1 MKRIIKL
8 SILFIAIL
16 ISPVFAANIFNVSI
30 SNKPY
35 KVKEAGVLVNN
46 ESLKTEF
53 SPYIK
58 EGRTFVP
65 IREITEKLGAD
76 VKWNGKDKSI
86 KITLNGDV
94 INMQIN
100 SPRVTVNDKK
110 IELDDAQAPQLALYS
125 SPRKETKTMVPL
137 RFISETFGYDVDWNN
152 DKVRAEISTSGAKSI
167 MEDDKDNNK
176 KTSENKNSK
185 KNSNTKKN
193 TKKKKSNSVKKSKVD
208 SKSIFDDSFFQS
220 NTEKKETKNIKN
232 QINKGNEDKIF
243 EEADLDIEEKE
254 NRVIK
259 DKIEINGKLNIVI
272 DPGHGGKDSGA
283 IGVDGYTYEKD
294 LNLLVAENL
303 MEKLSENS
311 EINATITRDR
321 DEYIKLLD
329 RASVSNDSNA
339 DLFLSIHFNS
349 SDNSSAQ
356 GIEVLY
362 ASEKN
367 VKIKDTVQK
376 HFASCLQK
384 ALIRETG
391 AVDRGI
397 KNTPA
402 IIVLNKT
409 KNVSALVELGFV
421 SNESDL
427 ETIKDPDYIDK
438 LARGIY
444 NGIEDYMNSYVIKW
458 ERELWEKIDKM
469 TK

>member
-1 MKRIIKL
+1 MKKIIKI
-8 SILFIAIL
+8 SILL
-16 ISPVFAANIFNVSI
+16 ISMLITPVFAANTFNVSI
-30 SNKPY
+30 GNKDY
-35 KVKEAGVLVNN
+35 KVKEAGVLIN
-46 ESLKTEF
+46 EDSLKTDF

-94 INMQIN
+94 INMQIDN
-100 SPRVTVNDKK
+100 SMVTVNDKK
-110 IELDDAQAPQLALYS
+110 IELDHAQAPQLALYS
-125 SPRKETKTMVPL
+125 RPRKETKTMVPL
-137 RFISETFGYDVDWNN
+137 RFISETFGYNVDWNN
-152 DKVRAEISTSGAKSI
+152 DKVRAEISTVKSNSI
-167 MEDDKDNNK
+167 VEDDKNKIENNKNSLDNKNFKNKNNK
-176 KTSENKNSK
+176 KKTQKSKNSK
-185 KNSNTKKN
+185 VN
-193 TKKKKSNSVKKSKVD
+193 
-208 SKSIFDDSFFQS
+208 SKSIFDDNFFQS
-220 NTEKKETKNIKN
+220 NVEKKETKNIKN

-243 EEADLDIEEKE
+243 EEADLDIKEKK

-283 IGVDGYTYEKD
+283 IAVDGYTYEKD

-303 MEKLSENS
+303 MEKLNENS
-311 EINATITRDR
+311 EINARITRTR

-329 RASVSNDSNA
+329 RASVSNDNNA

-349 SDNSSAQ
+349 SDNSSAK

-409 KNVSALVELGFV
+409 KNVSALVELGFL

-427 ETIKDPDYIDK
+427 ENIKDPDYIDK

-458 ERELWEKIDKM
+458 ERELWEKIDKT

>member
-1 MKRIIKL
+1 MKKIIKI
-8 SILFIAIL
+8 SILFISML
-16 ISPVFAANIFNVSI
+16 ITPVFAANTFNVSI
-30 SNKPY
+30 GNKDY
-35 KVKEAGVLVNN
+35 KVKEAGVLIN
-46 ESLKTEF
+46 EDSLKTDF

-94 INMQIN
+94 INMQIDN
-100 SPRVTVNDKK
+100 SMVTVNDKK
-110 IELDDAQAPQLALYS
+110 IELDHAQAPQLALYS
-125 SPRKETKTMVPL
+125 RPRKETKTMVPL
-137 RFISETFGYDVDWNN
+137 RFISETFGYNVDWNN
-152 DKVRAEISTSGAKSI
+152 DKVRAEISTVKSNSI
-167 MEDDKDNNK
+167 VEDDKNKIENNKNSLDNKNFKNKNNK
-176 KTSENKNSK
+176 KKTQKSKNSK
-185 KNSNTKKN
+185 VN
-193 TKKKKSNSVKKSKVD
+193 
-208 SKSIFDDSFFQS
+208 SKSIFDDNFFQS
-220 NTEKKETKNIKN
+220 NVEKKETKNIKN

-243 EEADLDIEEKE
+243 EEADLDIKEKK

-283 IGVDGYTYEKD
+283 IAVDGYTYEKD

-303 MEKLSENS
+303 MEKLNENS
-311 EINATITRDR
+311 EINARITRTR

-329 RASVSNDSNA
+329 RASVSNDNNA

-349 SDNSSAQ
+349 SDNSSAK

-409 KNVSALVELGFV
+409 KNVSALVELGFL

-427 ETIKDPDYIDK
+427 ENIKDPDYIDK

-444 NGIEDYMNSYVIKW
+444 NGIEDYMNSYVIK
-458 ERELWEKIDKM
+458 
-469 TK
+469 

>member
-1 MKRIIKL
+1 MKKIIKI
-8 SILFIAIL
+8 SILL
-16 ISPVFAANIFNVSI
+16 ISMLITPVFAANTFNVSI
-30 SNKPY
+30 GNKDY
-35 KVKEAGVLVNN
+35 KVKEAGVLIN
-46 ESLKTEF
+46 EDSLKTDF

-94 INMQIN
+94 INMQIDN
-100 SPRVTVNDKK
+100 SMVTVNDKK
-110 IELDDAQAPQLALYS
+110 IELDHAQAPQLALYS
-125 SPRKETKTMVPL
+125 RPRKETKTMVPL
-137 RFISETFGYDVDWNN
+137 RFISETFGYNVDWNN
-152 DKVRAEISTSGAKSI
+152 DKVRAEISTVKSNSI
-167 MEDDKDNNK
+167 VEDDKNKIENNKNSLDNKNFKNKNNK
-176 KTSENKNSK
+176 KKTQKSKNSK
-185 KNSNTKKN
+185 VN
-193 TKKKKSNSVKKSKVD
+193 
-208 SKSIFDDSFFQS
+208 SKSIFDDNFFQS
-220 NTEKKETKNIKN
+220 NVEKKETKNIKN

-243 EEADLDIEEKE
+243 EEADLDIKEKK

-283 IGVDGYTYEKD
+283 IAVDGYTYEKD

-303 MEKLSENS
+303 MEKLNENS
-311 EINATITRDR
+311 EINARITRTR

-329 RASVSNDSNA
+329 RASVSNDNNA

-349 SDNSSAQ
+349 SDNSSAK

-409 KNVSALVELGFV
+409 KNVSALVELGFL

-427 ETIKDPDYIDK
+427 ENIKDPDYIDK

-458 ERELWEKIDKM
+458 ERELWEKIDKTM
-469 TK
+469 K

>member
-1 MKRIIKL
+1 MKKIIKI
-8 SILFIAIL
+8 SILFISML
-16 ISPVFAANIFNVSI
+16 ITPVFAANTFNVSI
-30 SNKPY
+30 GNKDY
-35 KVKEAGVLVNN
+35 KVKEAGVLIN
-46 ESLKTEF
+46 EDSLKTDF

-94 INMQIN
+94 INMQIDN
-100 SPRVTVNDKK
+100 SKVTVNDKK
-110 IELDDAQAPQLALYS
+110 IELDRAQAPQLALYCK
-125 SPRKETKTMVPL
+125 PRKETKTMVPL
-137 RFISETFGYDVDWNN
+137 RFISETFGYNVDWNN
-152 DKVRAEISTSGAKSI
+152 DKVRAEISTEKTNSI
-167 MEDDKDNNK
+167 VEDNKNKDKNNK
-176 KTSENKNSK
+176 KKTKNSK
-185 KNSNTKKN
+185 N
-193 TKKKKSNSVKKSKVD
+193 SKVN
-208 SKSIFDDSFFQS
+208 SKSIFNDNFFQS
-220 NTEKKETKNIKN
+220 NVEKKETSNIKN
-232 QINKGNEDKIF
+232 QIKKGNEDKIF
-243 EEADLDIEEKE
+243 EEADLDLKEKK

-283 IGVDGYTYEKD
+283 IAVDGYTYEKD
-294 LNLLVAENL
+294 LSLLVAENL
-303 MEKLSENS
+303 MEKLNENS
-311 EINATITRDR
+311 EINARITRTR

-329 RASVSNDSNA
+329 RASVSNDNNA

-349 SDNSSAQ
+349 SDNSSAK

-367 VKIKDTVQK
+367 IAIKDTVQK
-376 HFASCLQK
+376 HFANCLQK

-409 KNVSALVELGFV
+409 KNVSALVELGFL

-427 ETIKDPDYIDK
+427 ENIKDPEYIDK
-438 LARGIY
+438 LAKGIY

-458 ERELWEKIDKM
+458 ERELWEKIDKTM
-469 TK
+469 K

>member
-1 MKRIIKL
+1 MKKIIKI
-8 SILFIAIL
+8 SILFISML
-16 ISPVFAANIFNVSI
+16 ITPVFAANTFNVSI
-30 SNKPY
+30 GNKDY
-35 KVKEAGVLVNN
+35 KVKEAGVLIN
-46 ESLKTEF
+46 EDSLKTDF

-94 INMQIN
+94 INMQIDN
-100 SPRVTVNDKK
+100 SKVTVNDKK
-110 IELDDAQAPQLALYS
+110 IELDRAQAPQLALYS
-125 SPRKETKTMVPL
+125 KPRKETKTMVPL
-137 RFISETFGYDVDWNN
+137 RFISETFGYNVDWNN
-152 DKVRAEISTSGAKSI
+152 DKVRAEISTEKTNSI
-167 MEDDKDNNK
+167 VEDNKNKDKNNK
-176 KTSENKNSK
+176 KKTKNSK
-185 KNSNTKKN
+185 N
-193 TKKKKSNSVKKSKVD
+193 SKVN
-208 SKSIFDDSFFQS
+208 SKSIFNDNFFQS
-220 NTEKKETKNIKN
+220 NVEKKETKDIKN

-243 EEADLDIEEKE
+243 EEADLDLKEKK

-283 IGVDGYTYEKD
+283 IAVDGYTYEKD

-303 MEKLSENS
+303 MEKLNENS
-311 EINATITRDR
+311 EINARITRTR

-329 RASVSNDSNA
+329 RASVSNDNNA

-349 SDNSSAQ
+349 SDNSSAN

-367 VKIKDTVQK
+367 IAIKDTVQK
-376 HFASCLQK
+376 HFANCLQK

-409 KNVSALVELGFV
+409 KNVSALVELGFL

-427 ETIKDPDYIDK
+427 ENIKDPDYIDK

-458 ERELWEKIDKM
+458 ERELWEKIDKT

>member
-1 MKRIIKL
+1 MKKIIKI
-8 SILFIAIL
+8 SILFISML
-16 ISPVFAANIFNVSI
+16 ITPVFAANTFNVSI
-30 SNKPY
+30 GNKDY
-35 KVKEAGVLVNN
+35 KVKEAGVLIN
-46 ESLKTEF
+46 EDSLKTDF

-94 INMQIN
+94 INMQIDN
-100 SPRVTVNDKK
+100 SKVTVNDKK
-110 IELDDAQAPQLALYS
+110 IELDHAQAPQLALYS
-125 SPRKETKTMVPL
+125 KPRKETKTMVPL
-137 RFISETFGYDVDWNN
+137 RFISETFGYNVDWNN
-152 DKVRAEISTSGAKSI
+152 DKVRAEISTEKTDSI
-167 MEDDKDNNK
+167 VEDKINKDKNNK
-176 KTSENKNSK
+176 KKTKNSK
-185 KNSNTKKN
+185 N
-193 TKKKKSNSVKKSKVD
+193 SKVN
-208 SKSIFDDSFFQS
+208 SKSIFNDNFFQS
-220 NTEKKETKNIKN
+220 NVEKKETKNIKN

-243 EEADLDIEEKE
+243 EEADLDLKEKK

-283 IGVDGYTYEKD
+283 IAVDGYTYEKD
-294 LNLLVAENL
+294 LSLLVAENL
-303 MEKLSENS
+303 MEKLNENS
-311 EINATITRDR
+311 EINARITRTR

-329 RASVSNDSNA
+329 RASVSNDNNA

-349 SDNSSAQ
+349 SDNSSAK

-367 VKIKDTVQK
+367 IAIKDTVQK
-376 HFASCLQK
+376 HFANCLQK

-409 KNVSALVELGFV
+409 KNVSALVELGFL

-427 ETIKDPDYIDK
+427 ENIKDPDYIDK
-438 LARGIY
+438 LAKGIY

-458 ERELWEKIDKM
+458 ERELWEKIDKT

>member
-1 MKRIIKL
+1 MKKIIKI
-8 SILFIAIL
+8 SILFISML
-16 ISPVFAANIFNVSI
+16 ITPVFAANTFNVSI
-30 SNKPY
+30 GNKDY
-35 KVKEAGVLVNN
+35 KVKEAGVLIN
-46 ESLKTEF
+46 EDSLKTDF

-94 INMQIN
+94 INMQIDN
-100 SPRVTVNDKK
+100 SKVTVNDKK
-110 IELDDAQAPQLALYS
+110 IELDRAQAPQLALYS
-125 SPRKETKTMVPL
+125 KPRKETKTMVPL
-137 RFISETFGYDVDWNN
+137 RFISETFGYNVDWNN
-152 DKVRAEISTSGAKSI
+152 DEVRAEISTEKTNSI
-167 MEDDKDNNK
+167 VEDNKNKDKNNK
-176 KTSENKNSK
+176 KKTKNSK
-185 KNSNTKKN
+185 N
-193 TKKKKSNSVKKSKVD
+193 SKVN
-208 SKSIFDDSFFQS
+208 SKSIFNDNFFQS
-220 NTEKKETKNIKN
+220 NVEKKETKNIKN

-243 EEADLDIEEKE
+243 EEADLDLKEKK

-283 IGVDGYTYEKD
+283 VAVDGYTYEKD

-303 MEKLSENS
+303 MEKLNENS
-311 EINATITRDR
+311 EINARITRTR

-329 RASVSNDSNA
+329 RASVSNDNNA

-349 SDNSSAQ
+349 SDNSSAK

-367 VKIKDTVQK
+367 IAIKDTVQK
-376 HFASCLQK
+376 HFANCLQK

-409 KNVSALVELGFV
+409 KNVSALVELGFL

-427 ETIKDPDYIDK
+427 ENIKDPDYIDK
-438 LARGIY
+438 LAKGIY

-458 ERELWEKIDKM
+458 ERELWEKIDKT

>member
-8 SILFIAIL
+8 SILFIAML
-16 ISPVFAANIFNVSI
+16 ITPVFAANIFNVSI
-30 SNKPY
+30 SNNFY

-46 ESLKTEF
+46 ESLKTDF

-58 EGRTFVP
+58 DGRTFVP

-76 VKWNGKDKSI
+76 VKWNGRDKSI

-100 SPRVTVNDKK
+100 SPMVTVNDKK
-110 IELDDAQAPQLALYS
+110 IELDEAQAPQLALYS

-137 RFISETFGYDVDWNN
+137 RFISETFGYSVDWNN
-152 DKVRAEISTSGAKSI
+152 DKVRAEISTSGANSI
-167 MEDDKDNNK
+167 IEDGKENNK
-176 KTSENKNSK
+176 KASKNKNSK
-185 KNSNTKKN
+185 KNTN
-193 TKKKKSNSVKKSKVD
+193 KKKSNSVKKSKVN
-208 SKSIFDDSFFQS
+208 SKSIFDDRFFQS
-220 NTEKKETKNIKN
+220 NSERKETKNIKN

-243 EEADLDIEEKE
+243 EEADLDIKEKE

-283 IGVDGYTYEKD
+283 IGLDGYTYEKD
-294 LNLLVAENL
+294 LNLLVAKSL

-311 EINATITRDR
+311 EINARITRDR

-329 RASVSNDSNA
+329 RASVSNDNNA

-349 SDNSSAQ
+349 SDNPSAR

-458 ERELWEKIDKM
+458 ERELWEKIDKT

>member
-1 MKRIIKL
+1 MKKIIKI
-8 SILFIAIL
+8 SILFISML
-16 ISPVFAANIFNVSI
+16 ITPVFAANTFNVSI
-30 SNKPY
+30 GNKDY
-35 KVKEAGVLVNN
+35 KVKEAGVLIN
-46 ESLKTEF
+46 EDSLKTDF

-94 INMQIN
+94 INMQIDN
-100 SPRVTVNDKK
+100 SKVTVNDKK
-110 IELDDAQAPQLALYS
+110 IELDRAQAPQLALYS
-125 SPRKETKTMVPL
+125 KPRKETKTMVPL
-137 RFISETFGYDVDWNN
+137 RFISETFGYNVDWNN
-152 DKVRAEISTSGAKSI
+152 DEVRAEISTEKTNSI
-167 MEDDKDNNK
+167 VEDNKNKDKNNK
-176 KTSENKNSK
+176 KKTKNSK
-185 KNSNTKKN
+185 N
-193 TKKKKSNSVKKSKVD
+193 SKVN
-208 SKSIFDDSFFQS
+208 SKSIFNDNFFQS
-220 NTEKKETKNIKN
+220 NVEKKETKNIKN

-243 EEADLDIEEKE
+243 EEADLDLKEKK

-283 IGVDGYTYEKD
+283 VAVDGYTYEKD

-303 MEKLSENS
+303 MEKLNENS
-311 EINATITRDR
+311 EINARITRTR

-329 RASVSNDSNA
+329 RASVSNDNNA

-349 SDNSSAQ
+349 SDNSSAK

-367 VKIKDTVQK
+367 IAIKDTVQK
-376 HFASCLQK
+376 HFANCLQK

-409 KNVSALVELGFV
+409 KNVSALVELGFL

-427 ETIKDPDYIDK
+427 ENIKDPDYIDK
-438 LARGIY
+438 LAKGIY
-444 NGIEDYMNSYVIKW
+444 NGIEDYMNSYVIK
-458 ERELWEKIDKM
+458 
-469 TK
+469 

>member
-1 MKRIIKL
+1 MKKIIKI
-8 SILFIAIL
+8 SILL
-16 ISPVFAANIFNVSI
+16 ISMLITPVFAANTFNVSI
-30 SNKPY
+30 GNKDY
-35 KVKEAGVLVNN
+35 KVKEAGVLIN
-46 ESLKTEF
+46 EDSLKTDF

-94 INMQIN
+94 INMQIDN
-100 SPRVTVNDKK
+100 SKVTVNDKK
-110 IELDDAQAPQLALYS
+110 IELDHAQAPQLALYS
-125 SPRKETKTMVPL
+125 RPRKETKTMVPL
-137 RFISETFGYDVDWNN
+137 RFISETFGYNVDWNN
-152 DKVRAEISTSGAKSI
+152 DKVRAEISTEKTNSI
-167 MEDDKDNNK
+167 VEDNKNKDKNNK
-176 KTSENKNSK
+176 KKIKNSK
-185 KNSNTKKN
+185 N
-193 TKKKKSNSVKKSKVD
+193 SKVN
-208 SKSIFDDSFFQS
+208 SKSIFNDNFFQS
-220 NTEKKETKNIKN
+220 NVEKKETKNIKN

-243 EEADLDIEEKE
+243 EEADLDLKEKK

-283 IGVDGYTYEKD
+283 IAVDGYTYEKD

-303 MEKLSENS
+303 MEKLNENS
-311 EINATITRDR
+311 EINARITRTR

-329 RASVSNDSNA
+329 RASVSNDNNA

-349 SDNSSAQ
+349 SDNSSAK

-367 VKIKDTVQK
+367 IAIKDTVQK
-376 HFASCLQK
+376 HFANCLQK

-409 KNVSALVELGFV
+409 KNVSALVELGFL

-427 ETIKDPDYIDK
+427 ENIKDPEYIDK
-438 LARGIY
+438 LAKGIY

-458 ERELWEKIDKM
+458 ERELWEKIDKT

>member
-1 MKRIIKL
+1 MKKIIKI
-8 SILFIAIL
+8 SILFISML
-16 ISPVFAANIFNVSI
+16 ITPVFAANTFNVSI
-30 SNKPY
+30 GNKDY
-35 KVKEAGVLVNN
+35 KVKEAGVLIN
-46 ESLKTEF
+46 EDSLKTDF

-94 INMQIN
+94 INMQIDN
-100 SPRVTVNDKK
+100 SKVTVNDKK
-110 IELDDAQAPQLALYS
+110 IELDHAQAPQLALYS
-125 SPRKETKTMVPL
+125 KPRKETKTMVPL
-137 RFISETFGYDVDWNN
+137 RFISETFGYNVDWNN
-152 DKVRAEISTSGAKSI
+152 DKVRAEISTEKTDSI
-167 MEDDKDNNK
+167 VEDNKNKDKNNK
-176 KTSENKNSK
+176 KKTKNSK
-185 KNSNTKKN
+185 N
-193 TKKKKSNSVKKSKVD
+193 SKVN
-208 SKSIFDDSFFQS
+208 SKSIFNDNFFQS
-220 NTEKKETKNIKN
+220 NVEKKETSNIKN
-232 QINKGNEDKIF
+232 QIKKGNEDKIF
-243 EEADLDIEEKE
+243 EEADLDLKEKK

-283 IGVDGYTYEKD
+283 IAVDGYTYEKD

-303 MEKLSENS
+303 MEKLNENS
-311 EINATITRDR
+311 EINARITRTR

-329 RASVSNDSNA
+329 RASVSNDNNA

-349 SDNSSAQ
+349 SDNSSAK

-367 VKIKDTVQK
+367 IAIKDTVQK
-376 HFASCLQK
+376 HFANCLQK

-409 KNVSALVELGFV
+409 KNVSALVELGFL

-427 ETIKDPDYIDK
+427 ENIKDPDYIDK
-438 LARGIY
+438 LAKGIY

-458 ERELWEKIDKM
+458 ERELWEKIDKT

>member
-1 MKRIIKL
+1 MKKIIKM
-8 SILFIAIL
+8 SILFISML
-16 ISPVFAANIFNVSI
+16 ITPVFAANTFNVSI
-30 SNKPY
+30 GNKDY
-35 KVKEAGVLVNN
+35 KVKEAGVLIN
-46 ESLKTEF
+46 EDSLKTDY

-94 INMQIN
+94 INMQIDN
-100 SPRVTVNDKK
+100 SKVTVNDKK
-110 IELDDAQAPQLALYS
+110 IELDRAQAPQLALYS
-125 SPRKETKTMVPL
+125 KPRKETKTMVPL
-137 RFISETFGYDVDWNN
+137 RFISETFGYNVDWNN
-152 DKVRAEISTSGAKSI
+152 DKVRAEISTEKTNSI
-167 MEDDKDNNK
+167 VEDNKNKDKKNK
-176 KTSENKNSK
+176 KKTQKSKNSK
-185 KNSNTKKN
+185 VN
-193 TKKKKSNSVKKSKVD
+193 
-208 SKSIFDDSFFQS
+208 SKSIFDDNFFQS
-220 NTEKKETKNIKN
+220 NVEKKETKNIKN

-243 EEADLDIEEKE
+243 EEADLDLKEKK

-283 IGVDGYTYEKD
+283 VAVDGYTYEKD

-303 MEKLSENS
+303 MEKLNENS
-311 EINATITRDR
+311 EINARITRDR

-409 KNVSALVELGFV
+409 KNVSALVELGFL

-427 ETIKDPDYIDK
+427 ENIKDPDYIDK

-458 ERELWEKIDKM
+458 ERELWEKIDKTM
-469 TK
+469 K

>member
-1 MKRIIKL
+1 MKKIIKI
-8 SILFIAIL
+8 SILFISML
-16 ISPVFAANIFNVSI
+16 ITPVFAANTFNVSI
-30 SNKPY
+30 GNKDY
-35 KVKEAGVLVNN
+35 KVKEAGVLIN
-46 ESLKTEF
+46 EDSLKTDF

-94 INMQIN
+94 INMQIDN
-100 SPRVTVNDKK
+100 SKVTVNDKK
-110 IELDDAQAPQLALYS
+110 IELDRAQAPQLALYS
-125 SPRKETKTMVPL
+125 RPRKETKTMVPL
-137 RFISETFGYDVDWNN
+137 RFISETFGYNVDWNN
-152 DKVRAEISTSGAKSI
+152 DKVRAEISTVKSNSI
-167 MEDDKDNNK
+167 VEDDKNKIENNKNSLDNKNFKNKNNK
-176 KTSENKNSK
+176 KKTQKSKNSK
-185 KNSNTKKN
+185 VN
-193 TKKKKSNSVKKSKVD
+193 
-208 SKSIFDDSFFQS
+208 SKSIFDDNFFQS
-220 NTEKKETKNIKN
+220 NVEKKETKNIKN

-243 EEADLDIEEKE
+243 EEADLDIKEKK

-283 IGVDGYTYEKD
+283 IAVDGYTYEKD

-303 MEKLSENS
+303 MEKLNENS
-311 EINATITRDR
+311 EINARITRTR

-329 RASVSNDSNA
+329 RASVSNDNNA

-349 SDNSSAQ
+349 SDNSSAK

-409 KNVSALVELGFV
+409 KNVSALVELGFL

-427 ETIKDPDYIDK
+427 ENIKDPDYIDK

-458 ERELWEKIDKM
+458 ERELWEKIDKTM
-469 TK
+469 K

>member
-1 MKRIIKL
+1 MKKIIKI
-8 SILFIAIL
+8 SILFISML
-16 ISPVFAANIFNVSI
+16 ITPVFAANTFNVSI
-30 SNKPY
+30 GNKDY
-35 KVKEAGVLVNN
+35 KVKEAGVLIN
-46 ESLKTEF
+46 EDSLKTDF

-94 INMQIN
+94 INMQIDN
-100 SPRVTVNDKK
+100 SKVTVNDKK
-110 IELDDAQAPQLALYS
+110 IELDHAQAPQLALYNK
-125 SPRKETKTMVPL
+125 PRKETKTMVPL
-137 RFISETFGYDVDWNN
+137 RFISETFGYNVDWNN
-152 DKVRAEISTSGAKSI
+152 DKVRAEISTEKTNSI
-167 MEDDKDNNK
+167 VEDNKNKDKNNK
-176 KTSENKNSK
+176 KKTKNSK
-185 KNSNTKKN
+185 N
-193 TKKKKSNSVKKSKVD
+193 SKVN
-208 SKSIFDDSFFQS
+208 SKSIFNDNFFQS
-220 NTEKKETKNIKN
+220 NVEKKETSNIKN
-232 QINKGNEDKIF
+232 QIKKGNEDKIF
-243 EEADLDIEEKE
+243 EEADLDIKEKK

-283 IGVDGYTYEKD
+283 IAVDGYTYEKD

-303 MEKLSENS
+303 MEKLNENS
-311 EINATITRDR
+311 EINARITRTR

-329 RASVSNDSNA
+329 RASVSNDNNA

-349 SDNSSAQ
+349 SDNSSAK

-367 VKIKDTVQK
+367 IAIKDTVQK
-376 HFASCLQK
+376 HFANCLQK

-409 KNVSALVELGFV
+409 KNVSALVELGFL

-427 ETIKDPDYIDK
+427 ENIKDPEYIDK
-438 LARGIY
+438 LAKGIY

-458 ERELWEKIDKM
+458 ERELWEKIDKT

>member
-1 MKRIIKL
+1 MKKIIKI
-8 SILFIAIL
+8 SILFISML
-16 ISPVFAANIFNVSI
+16 ITPVFAANTFNVSI
-30 SNKPY
+30 GNKDY
-35 KVKEAGVLVNN
+35 KVKEAGVLIN
-46 ESLKTEF
+46 EDSLKTDF

-94 INMQIN
+94 INMQIDN
-100 SPRVTVNDKK
+100 SKVTVNDKK
-110 IELDDAQAPQLALYS
+110 IELDRAQAPQLALYS
-125 SPRKETKTMVPL
+125 KPRKETKTMVPL
-137 RFISETFGYDVDWNN
+137 RFISETFGYNVDWNN
-152 DKVRAEISTSGAKSI
+152 DKVRAEISTEKTNSIVEDNKNKDKS
-167 MEDDKDNNK
+167 NK
-176 KTSENKNSK
+176 KKTKNSK
-185 KNSNTKKN
+185 N
-193 TKKKKSNSVKKSKVD
+193 SKVN
-208 SKSIFDDSFFQS
+208 SKSIFNDNFFQS
-220 NTEKKETKNIKN
+220 NVEKKETKDIKN

-243 EEADLDIEEKE
+243 EEADLDLKEKK

-283 IGVDGYTYEKD
+283 IAVDGYTYEKD

-303 MEKLSENS
+303 MEKLNENS
-311 EINATITRDR
+311 EINARITRTR

-329 RASVSNDSNA
+329 RASVSNDNNA

-349 SDNSSAQ
+349 SDNSSAK

-367 VKIKDTVQK
+367 IAIKDTVQK
-376 HFASCLQK
+376 HFANCLQK

-409 KNVSALVELGFV
+409 KNVSALVELGFL

-427 ETIKDPDYIDK
+427 ENIKDPEYIDK
-438 LARGIY
+438 LAKGIY

-458 ERELWEKIDKM
+458 ERELWEKIDKT

>member
-1 MKRIIKL
+1 MKKIIKM
-8 SILFIAIL
+8 SILFISML
-16 ISPVFAANIFNVSI
+16 ITPVFAANTFNVSI
-30 SNKPY
+30 GNKDY
-35 KVKEAGVLVNN
+35 KVKEAGVLIN
-46 ESLKTEF
+46 EDSLKTDY

-94 INMQIN
+94 INMQIDN
-100 SPRVTVNDKK
+100 SKVTVNDKK
-110 IELDDAQAPQLALYS
+110 IELDRAQAPQLALYS
-125 SPRKETKTMVPL
+125 KPRKETKTMVPL
-137 RFISETFGYDVDWNN
+137 RFISETFGYNVDWNN
-152 DKVRAEISTSGAKSI
+152 DKVRAEISTEKTNSI
-167 MEDDKDNNK
+167 VEDNKNKDKKNK
-176 KTSENKNSK
+176 KKTQKSQNSK
-185 KNSNTKKN
+185 VN
-193 TKKKKSNSVKKSKVD
+193 
-208 SKSIFDDSFFQS
+208 SKSIFDDNFFQS
-220 NTEKKETKNIKN
+220 NVEKKETKNIKN

-243 EEADLDIEEKE
+243 EEADLDLKEKK

-283 IGVDGYTYEKD
+283 VAVDGYTYEKD

-303 MEKLSENS
+303 MEKLNENS
-311 EINATITRDR
+311 EINARITRTR

-409 KNVSALVELGFV
+409 KNVSALVELGFL

-427 ETIKDPDYIDK
+427 ENIKDPDYIDK

-458 ERELWEKIDKM
+458 ERELWEKIDKTM
-469 TK
+469 K

>member
-1 MKRIIKL
+1 MKKIIKM
-8 SILFIAIL
+8 SILFISML
-16 ISPVFAANIFNVSI
+16 ITPVFAANTFNVSI
-30 SNKPY
+30 GNKDY
-35 KVKEAGVLVNN
+35 KVKEAGVLIN
-46 ESLKTEF
+46 EDSLKTDY

-94 INMQIN
+94 INMQIDN
-100 SPRVTVNDKK
+100 SKVTVNDKK
-110 IELDDAQAPQLALYS
+110 IELDHAQAPQLALYS
-125 SPRKETKTMVPL
+125 KPRKETKTMVPL
-137 RFISETFGYDVDWNN
+137 RFISETFGYNVDWNN
-152 DKVRAEISTSGAKSI
+152 DKVRAEISTEKTNSI
-167 MEDDKDNNK
+167 VEDNKNKDKKNK
-176 KTSENKNSK
+176 KKTQKSKNSK
-185 KNSNTKKN
+185 VN
-193 TKKKKSNSVKKSKVD
+193 
-208 SKSIFDDSFFQS
+208 SKSIFDDNFFQS
-220 NTEKKETKNIKN
+220 NVEKKETKNIKN

-243 EEADLDIEEKE
+243 EEADLDLKEKK

-283 IGVDGYTYEKD
+283 VAVDGYTYEKD

-303 MEKLSENS
+303 MEKLNENS
-311 EINATITRDR
+311 EINARITRDR

-409 KNVSALVELGFV
+409 KNVSALVELGFL

-427 ETIKDPDYIDK
+427 ENIKDPDYIDK

-458 ERELWEKIDKM
+458 ERELWEKIDKTM
-469 TK
+469 K

>member
-1 MKRIIKL
+1 MKRIIKIT
-8 SILFIAIL
+8 ILFVAML
-16 ISPVFAANIFNVSI
+16 ITQVFATNNFNVI
-30 SNKPY
+30 IGNKDF
-35 KVKEAGVLVNN
+35 KVKEAGVLINE

-53 SPYIK
+53 FPYIK
-58 EGRTFVP
+58 DGRTFVP

-76 VKWNGKDKSI
+76 VKWDGKDESI

-94 INMQIN
+94 INMQIDN
-100 SPRVTVNDKK
+100 PNVTVNDKE
-110 IELDDAQAPQLALYS
+110 IALDKAQAPQLALYNK
-125 SPRKETKTMVPL
+125 PRKETKTMVPL
-137 RFISETFGYDVDWNN
+137 RFISETFGYNVDWNN
-152 DKVRAEISTSGAKSI
+152 DKVRAEISTVSAKSI
-167 MEDDKDNNK
+167 FEDNKTKKESNTNSKNK
-176 KTSENKNSK
+176 KTSNKNTVSKENTSK
-185 KNSNTKKN
+185 KTK
-193 TKKKKSNSVKKSKVD
+193 TKSD
-208 SKSIFDDSFFQS
+208 SIFDNNYFQS
-220 NTEKKETKNIKN
+220 NVEKSETDNIKN
-232 QINKGNEDKIF
+232 QIKKGNEDKIF
-243 EEADLDIEEKE
+243 EQAELDEKDRE

-283 IGVDGYTYEKD
+283 IALDGYTYEKD

-303 MEKLSENS
+303 MEKLNNNS
-311 EINATITRDR
+311 EINATITRTR

-329 RASVSNDSNA
+329 RAAISNDSNA

-349 SDNSSAQ
+349 ADNSSAK

-367 VKIKDTVQK
+367 VSIKDTVQK

-384 ALIRETG
+384 ALIKETG
-391 AVDRGI
+391 ALDRGI
-397 KNTPA
+397 KNRPA

-409 KNVSALVELGFV
+409 KNVSALVELGFL

-427 ETIKDPDYIDK
+427 ENIKDPDYIDK

-444 NGIEDYMNSYVIKW
+444 NGIEDYMDSYVIKW

-469 TK
+469 MK

>member
-1 MKRIIKL
+1 MKKIIKI
-8 SILFIAIL
+8 SILFISML
-16 ISPVFAANIFNVSI
+16 ITPVFAANTFNVSI
-30 SNKPY
+30 GNKDY
-35 KVKEAGVLVNN
+35 KVKEAGVLIN
-46 ESLKTEF
+46 EDSLKTDF

-94 INMQIN
+94 INMQIDN
-100 SPRVTVNDKK
+100 SKVTVNDKK
-110 IELDDAQAPQLALYS
+110 IELDHAQAPQLALYS
-125 SPRKETKTMVPL
+125 KPRKETKTMVPL
-137 RFISETFGYDVDWNN
+137 RFISETFGYNVDWNN
-152 DKVRAEISTSGAKSI
+152 DKVRAEISTEKTNSI
-167 MEDDKDNNK
+167 VEDNKNKDKNNK
-176 KTSENKNSK
+176 KKTKNSK
-185 KNSNTKKN
+185 N
-193 TKKKKSNSVKKSKVD
+193 SKVN
-208 SKSIFDDSFFQS
+208 SKSIFNDNFFQS
-220 NTEKKETKNIKN
+220 NVEKKETKNIKN

-243 EEADLDIEEKE
+243 EEADLDLKEKK

-283 IGVDGYTYEKD
+283 IAVDGYTYEKD

-303 MEKLSENS
+303 MEKLNENS
-311 EINATITRDR
+311 EINARITRTR

-329 RASVSNDSNA
+329 RASMSNDNNA

-349 SDNSSAQ
+349 SDNSSAK

-367 VKIKDTVQK
+367 IAIKDTVQK
-376 HFASCLQK
+376 HFANCLQK

-409 KNVSALVELGFV
+409 KNVSALVELGFL

-427 ETIKDPDYIDK
+427 ENIKDPEYIDK
-438 LARGIY
+438 LAKGIY

-458 ERELWEKIDKM
+458 ERELWEKIDKTM
-469 TK
+469 K

>member
-1 MKRIIKL
+1 MKKIIKI
-8 SILFIAIL
+8 SILFISML
-16 ISPVFAANIFNVSI
+16 ITPVFAANTFNVSI
-30 SNKPY
+30 GNKDY
-35 KVKEAGVLVNN
+35 KLKEAGVLIN
-46 ESLKTEF
+46 EDSLKTDF

-94 INMQIN
+94 INMQIDN
-100 SPRVTVNDKK
+100 SKVTVNDKK
-110 IELDDAQAPQLALYS
+110 IELDHAQAPQLALYS
-125 SPRKETKTMVPL
+125 KPRKETKTMVPL
-137 RFISETFGYDVDWNN
+137 RFISETFGYNVDWNN
-152 DKVRAEISTSGAKSI
+152 DKVRAEISTVKSNSI
-167 MEDDKDNNK
+167 VEDDTNKIENNK
-176 KTSENKNSK
+176 NSLDNKNSK
-185 KNSNTKKN
+185 NKSNKKKTKNLKNS
-193 TKKKKSNSVKKSKVD
+193 KVN
-208 SKSIFDDSFFQS
+208 SKSIFDDNFFQS
-220 NTEKKETKNIKN
+220 NVEKKETSNIKN
-232 QINKGNEDKIF
+232 QIKKGNEDKIF
-243 EEADLDIEEKE
+243 EEADLDLKEKK

-283 IGVDGYTYEKD
+283 VAVDGYTYEKD

-303 MEKLSENS
+303 MEKLNENS
-311 EINATITRDR
+311 EINARITRDR

-409 KNVSALVELGFV
+409 KNVSALVELGFL

-427 ETIKDPDYIDK
+427 ENIKDPDYIDK

-458 ERELWEKIDKM
+458 ERELWEKIDKTM
-469 TK
+469 K

>member
-1 MKRIIKL
+1 MKKIIKI
-8 SILFIAIL
+8 SILFISML
-16 ISPVFAANIFNVSI
+16 ITPVFAANTFNVSI
-30 SNKPY
+30 GNKDY
-35 KVKEAGVLVNN
+35 KVKEAGVLIN
-46 ESLKTEF
+46 EDSLKTDF

-94 INMQIN
+94 INMQIDN
-100 SPRVTVNDKK
+100 SKVTVNDKK
-110 IELDDAQAPQLALYS
+110 IELDHAQAPQLALYS
-125 SPRKETKTMVPL
+125 KPRKETKTMVPL
-137 RFISETFGYDVDWNN
+137 RFISETFGYNVDWNN
-152 DKVRAEISTSGAKSI
+152 DKVRAEISTEKINSI
-167 MEDDKDNNK
+167 VEDNKNKDKNNK
-176 KTSENKNSK
+176 KKTKNSK
-185 KNSNTKKN
+185 N
-193 TKKKKSNSVKKSKVD
+193 SKVN
-208 SKSIFDDSFFQS
+208 SKSIFNDNFFQS
-220 NTEKKETKNIKN
+220 NVEKKETKNIKN

-243 EEADLDIEEKE
+243 EEADLDLKEKK

-283 IGVDGYTYEKD
+283 VAVDGYTYEKD

-303 MEKLSENS
+303 MKKLNENS
-311 EINATITRDR
+311 EINARITRTR

-329 RASVSNDSNA
+329 RASVSNDNNA

-349 SDNSSAQ
+349 SDNTSAN

-367 VKIKDTVQK
+367 IAIKDTVQK
-376 HFASCLQK
+376 HFANCLQK

-409 KNVSALVELGFV
+409 KNVSALVELGFL

-427 ETIKDPDYIDK
+427 ENIKDPDYIDK

-444 NGIEDYMNSYVIKW
+444 NGIEDYMNSYVIK
-458 ERELWEKIDKM
+458 
-469 TK
+469 

>member
-1 MKRIIKL
+1 MKKIIKI
-8 SILFIAIL
+8 SILFISML
-16 ISPVFAANIFNVSI
+16 ITPVFAANTFNVNI
-30 SNKPY
+30 GNKDY
-35 KVKEAGVLVNN
+35 KVKEAGVLIN
-46 ESLKTEF
+46 EDSLKTDF

-94 INMQIN
+94 INMQIDN
-100 SPRVTVNDKK
+100 SKVTVNDKK
-110 IELDDAQAPQLALYS
+110 IELDHAQAPQLALYS
-125 SPRKETKTMVPL
+125 RPRKETKTMVPL
-137 RFISETFGYDVDWNN
+137 RFISETFGYNVDWNN
-152 DKVRAEISTSGAKSI
+152 DKVRAEISTEKTNSI
-167 MEDDKDNNK
+167 VEDNKNKDKKNK
-176 KTSENKNSK
+176 KKTQKSKNSK
-185 KNSNTKKN
+185 VN
-193 TKKKKSNSVKKSKVD
+193 
-208 SKSIFDDSFFQS
+208 SKSIFDDNFFQS
-220 NTEKKETKNIKN
+220 NVEKKETKNIKN

-243 EEADLDIEEKE
+243 EEADLDLKEKK

-283 IGVDGYTYEKD
+283 VAVDGYTYEKD

-303 MEKLSENS
+303 MEKLNENS
-311 EINATITRDR
+311 EINARITRDR

-367 VKIKDTVQK
+367 VKIKDTMK
-376 HFASCLQK
+376 
-384 ALIRETG
+384 
-391 AVDRGI
+391 
-397 KNTPA
+397 
-402 IIVLNKT
+402 
-409 KNVSALVELGFV
+409 
-421 SNESDL
+421 
-427 ETIKDPDYIDK
+427 
-438 LARGIY
+438 
-444 NGIEDYMNSYVIKW
+444 VI
-458 ERELWEKIDKM
+458 
-469 TK
+469 

>member
-1 MKRIIKL
+1 MKKIIKM
-8 SILFIAIL
+8 SILFISML
-16 ISPVFAANIFNVSI
+16 ITPVFSANTFNVSI
-30 SNKPY
+30 GNKDY
-35 KVKEAGVLVNN
+35 KVKEAGVLIN
-46 ESLKTEF
+46 EDSLKTDY

-94 INMQIN
+94 INMQIDN
-100 SPRVTVNDKK
+100 SKVTVNDKK
-110 IELDDAQAPQLALYS
+110 IELDRAQAPQLALYS
-125 SPRKETKTMVPL
+125 KPRKETKTMVPL
-137 RFISETFGYDVDWNN
+137 RFISETFGYNVDWNN
-152 DKVRAEISTSGAKSI
+152 DKVRAEISTEKTNSI
-167 MEDDKDNNK
+167 VEDNKNKDKKNK
-176 KTSENKNSK
+176 KKTQKSKNSK
-185 KNSNTKKN
+185 VN
-193 TKKKKSNSVKKSKVD
+193 
-208 SKSIFDDSFFQS
+208 SKSIFDDNFFQS
-220 NTEKKETKNIKN
+220 NVEKKETKNIKN

-243 EEADLDIEEKE
+243 EEADLDLKEKK

-283 IGVDGYTYEKD
+283 VAVDGYTYEKD

-303 MEKLSENS
+303 MEKLNENS
-311 EINATITRDR
+311 EINARITRTR

-391 AVDRGI
+391 ALDRGI

-409 KNVSALVELGFV
+409 KNVSALVELGFL

-427 ETIKDPDYIDK
+427 ENIKDPDYIDK

-444 NGIEDYMNSYVIKW
+444 NGIEDYMNSYVIK
-458 ERELWEKIDKM
+458 
-469 TK
+469 